1 MEHNNNVGLNGGYI
15 TPKDNARRPSA
26 GDSGR
31 ARPEAGGG
39 AETAA
44 DSSPAG
50 RVTDE
55 TSYFW
60 FADHPPGAGK

>member
-1 MEHNNNVGLNGGYI
+1 VYSP
-15 TPKDNARRPSA
+15 TAVPKDRASA

-31 ARPEAGGG
+31 AGSEAGGG

-50 RVTDE
+50 RVTDDTE
-55 TSYFW
+55 YFQ
-60 FADHPPGAGK
+60 FADNTSGM